1 MATNEHGRP
10 QSRGT
15 KLQVPEIP
23 RLAAETISSG
33 APGECFF
40 LDSPFNRTN
49 IRLLWSRVVADA
61 TSHAARRIGRAS
73 VQRWPRTGG
82 EWFEATSPAVFTRP
96 APPVAGRGRNSG
108 VNSRC
113 YYTRAQTAS
122 EL

>member
-49 IRLLWSRVVADA
+49 IRLLWRLVGACA
-61 TSHAARRIGRAS
+61 TAAGCGCATIRALRDPATIQRSLTRRKVSQRLTARRAA
-73 VQRWPRTGG
+73 QPREEEEGIRG
-82 EWFEATSPAVFTRP
+82 EP
-96 APPVAGRGRNSG
+96 G
-108 VNSRC
+108 
-113 YYTRAQTAS
+113 
-122 EL
+122 